1 MALEVASVIINR
13 LSRLMGE
20 RRMSI
25 KDVARGTGLSYS
37 AVHDLYH
44 DRTKR
49 YDRETLNKLCAF
61 FRVPVGDLLEW
72 QPDEPPAKA

>member
-44 DRTKR
+44 DRTTR
-49 YDRETLNKLCAF
+49 FDRETLDKLCGF
-61 FRVPVGDLLEW
+61 LRVPVGELLEW
-72 QPDEPPAKA
+72 QPEDRTPSG